1 VIVSVSVIEP
11 SAASVV
17 DVLPSEMLP
26 LGKAS
31 EAAEGATTLVMGGQL
46 PVVELADWKTVQAT
60 A

>member
-1 VIVSVSVIEP
+1 MSVIEP

-31 EAAEGATTLVMGGQL
+31 EAAEGAATLVMGGQL